1 MKIPSPSSKKNASF
15 HSMLDYYVLKRDNE
29 QEKKQILYECEQQE
43 EKKRKQTMR
52 ENLCLQH

>member
-1 MKIPSPSSKKNASF
+1 
-15 HSMLDYYVLKRDNE
+15 MLDYYVLKRDNE